1 MGAKCEETIL
11 VARGLQRWQEEKQR
25 FWDDQGIELGGKN
38 SKAAKLTRVNEDT
51 GRSSTEPTTFTG
63 FTGTLPPALSVTLH
77 SIYTLQPPVL
87 LHSGQEYA
95 GIIFLTQTKA
105 YCNIFVKSFLLPT
118 KAGHNYPSYTPVM
131 SHTAPHP
138 YGSKN
143 PHAAVIPSV
152 NSTSKDTLFV
162 FLTLAFIS
170 VTLYFTFFLWRKHR
184 ERPLATLYKLEEY
197 RYSRLSQNELEVDS
211 VVFYGDTLV
220 PEVSQNSDEDEECK
234 PATLHLETDSL
245 IAIPNGKSTVTAD
258 SKTPTQKPPP
268 SQTQNQSNQYRTSN
282 LILQDSDEDLLQ

>member
-63 FTGTLPPALSVTLH
+63 FTGTLPPALSVTLPQ
-77 SIYTLQPPVL
+77 S
-87 LHSGQEYA
+87 
-95 GIIFLTQTKA
+95 QTKLRGKMTV
-105 YCNIFVKSFLLPT
+105 NGTQDHQPDHNNSKIIVPHST